1 MEQTTKIRKPAID
14 RNLAVMRSAFL
25 QFKFPILPY
34 CEVKRGPSTKFNES
48 FHIENRNTKI
58 TLNFWWRDDDSVSV
72 CSYNANETNPFLKN
86 QSIINW
92 SKTLSND
99 EIVKLCNRYLS

>member
-1 MEQTTKIRKPAID
+1 MEQATKTRKPAID

-34 CEVKRGPSTKFNES
+34 CQVGRGPSTKFNES
-48 FHIENRNTKI
+48 FHIENRNTQI
-58 TLNFWWRDDDSVSV
+58 TLNFWWDSDDTVSVSTF
-72 CSYNANETNPFLKN
+72 NAKETNPREKN
-86 QSIINW
+86 QSVIVR

-99 EIVKLCNRYLS
+99 EIVKLCERFLS

>member
-1 MEQTTKIRKPAID
+1 MNKKSQNTETRLD
-14 RNLAVMRSAFL
+14 GNLAVMRSAFL
-25 QFKFPILPY
+25 KFKFPILPY

-58 TLNFWWRDDDSVSV
+58 TLNFWWRADDSVSV
-72 CSYNANETNPFLKN
+72 CSYNANETNPWLKN
-86 QSIINW
+86 QSIVNW